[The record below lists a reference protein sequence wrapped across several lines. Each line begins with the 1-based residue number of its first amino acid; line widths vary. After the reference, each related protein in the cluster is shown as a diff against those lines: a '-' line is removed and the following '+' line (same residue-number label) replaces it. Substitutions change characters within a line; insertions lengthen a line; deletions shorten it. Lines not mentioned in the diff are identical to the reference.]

1 MFVGQRLF
9 LFEEV
14 ITEIVVIVTIVVSL
28 QP

>member
-14 ITEIVVIVTIVVSL
+14 ITEIAVIVTIVVSL